1 MSKIA
6 VKVMKLS
13 HFDEGYSLPTYA
25 SLGAAGA
32 DVRAMLG
39 PNEKIIIKP
48 GTRTLIPTGL
58 VFEIPLGYEM
68 QVRPRSGLSLKT
80 SLMILNSPG
89 TIDSDYRG
97 EVKII
102 MVNLGTE
109 DQVIGH
115 GDRVAQLVL
124 SAVDLFEFV
133 EVTEIQQTKRGAGG
147 FGSTGI

>member
-1 MSKIA
+1 MSKIE
-6 VKVMKLS
+6 VKVMKLG
-13 HFDEGYSLPTYA
+13 HFDNGYSLPSYA

-48 GTRTLIPTGL
+48 GVRTLIPTGL
-58 VFEIPLGYEM
+58 IFEIPLGYEM

-102 MVNLGTE
+102 VGNLGTE
-109 DQVIGH
+109 DQVICH

-133 EVTEIQQTKRGAGG
+133 EVDEIHKTPRGAGG

>member
-1 MSKIA
+1 MSKIE
-6 VKVMKLS
+6 VKVMKLR
-13 HFDEGYSLPTYA
+13 HFDIGYSLPTYA

-48 GTRTLIPTGL
+48 GMRTLIPTGL
-58 VFEIPLGYEM
+58 IFEIPLGYEM

-102 MVNLGTE
+102 MGNLGIE
-109 DQVIGH
+109 EQVVCH

-133 EVTEIQQTKRGAGG
+133 EVDEIQETKRGAGG

>member
-1 MSKIA
+1 
-6 VKVMKLS
+6 MKLG
-13 HFDEGYSLPTYA
+13 HFDDGYSLPAYA
-25 SLGAAGA
+25 SPGAAGA

-39 PNEKIIIKP
+39 PNEKLIIKP

-58 VFEIPLGYEM
+58 IFEIPLGFEM

-89 TIDSDYRG
+89 TVDSDYRG

-102 MVNLGTE
+102 MGNLGTE
-109 DQVIGH
+109 DQVVCH

-133 EVTEIQQTKRGAGG
+133 EVDEINETKRGSGG